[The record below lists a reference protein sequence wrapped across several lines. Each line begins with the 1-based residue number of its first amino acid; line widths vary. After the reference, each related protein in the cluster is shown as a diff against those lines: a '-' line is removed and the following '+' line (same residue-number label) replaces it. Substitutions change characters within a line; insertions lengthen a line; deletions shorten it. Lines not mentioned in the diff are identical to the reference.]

1 MTAQRWWV
9 KVGARWLA
17 RINGVN
23 QQLQLGFLA
32 MTGTGIALE
41 QLRAYGYGGY
51 AREFLVLIV
60 IAVLGYAYLYNE
72 GGVRNQVMRDNHDLQ
87 SNWAGPNMRIDDE
100 LIGIAVFAALN
111 NRKPTEQEREIIAD
125 SVHDGFMDL
134 RDGVD
139 LNDNNDSE
147 RVAPKQS

>member
-9 KVGARWLA
+9 KMGARWLA

-23 QQLQLGFLA
+23 QQLQLAFLA

-41 QLRAYGYGGY
+41 QLRVYGFGNY
-51 AREFLVLIV
+51 ALEFLLLIV
-60 IAVLGYAYLYNE
+60 AGMLGYTYLYNE
-72 GGVRNQVMRDNHDLQ
+72 GGVRNQVMRDDHELK

-111 NRKPTEQEREIIAD
+111 NRKPTKEERKIIAE
-125 SVHDGFMDL
+125 SVHDGYIDL
-134 RDGVD
+134 RDGVEIE
-139 LNDNNDSE
+139 DNT
-147 RVAPKQS
+147 